1 MLTLCIISEKFEKKK
16 KRKTRKIYKKKKKNR
31 SKGHRWKSLDSM
43 GRIVRISVHEM
54 YFLYENKLFLQMS
67 FNLSSRELYFERF
80 IQIYSQISLDSKTN
94 SKRSWCYF
102 LIFSC
107 SILRIRYTSHTW
119 YFNSAIILNPLKDKN
134 IIIYEE
140 IEKRNYIM
148 KWLNKYIFL
157 NHILR
162 KLIFIHSLQKR

>member
-1 MLTLCIISEKFEKKK
+1 MCHFFDLISSSSFAKDCVKCARETNFYLMQMLTLCIISEKFEKKK

-80 IQIYSQISLDSKTN
+80 IQIYSQISLDSKSN

-102 LIFSC
+102 LILSC

-119 YFNSAIILNPLKDKN
+119 YFNSAT
-134 IIIYEE
+134 
-140 IEKRNYIM
+140 IESIKR
-148 KWLNKYIFL
+148 
-157 NHILR
+157 
-162 KLIFIHSLQKR
+162 